1 MPKWEYKHVAVYLGE
16 LELNKLGQEGW
27 ELVSHSI
34 VNRNGTFNSGTISH
48 YYTFKRQIIE

>member
-34 VNRNGTFNSGTISH
+34 VNRKGTFDSGTISH
-48 YYTFKRQIIE
+48 IQHKVALQ